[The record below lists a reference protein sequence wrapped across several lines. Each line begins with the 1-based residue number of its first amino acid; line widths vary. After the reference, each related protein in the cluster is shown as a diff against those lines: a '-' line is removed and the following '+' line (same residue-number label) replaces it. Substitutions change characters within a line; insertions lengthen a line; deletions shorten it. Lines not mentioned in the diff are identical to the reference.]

1 MILYKLINNINEGE
15 HMNNL
20 FDKYKVLIIDDEQD
34 ITEILDTVL
43 KREGFD
49 NIFIADSG
57 EEGIELFKKVNPDI
71 VLLDIMLPDI
81 SGYDVFNE
89 LRKTSQVP
97 ILFISAKDE
106 EMDRLLGFAIGADD
120 YITKPF
126 SAKEV
131 AFRLKVR
138 LKAIN
143 NISNQQTENKKRII
157 EFGDIKINEETREVY
172 KADKYLEFT
181 AKELKLL
188 MYLVNNPN
196 MIISKENICQEVWG
210 EDFFGYDNTITVHIR
225 KLRMKIEDNPSKP
238 KYITTVIGLGYKF
251 IMKGD

>member
-1 MILYKLINNINEGE
+1 MNNI
-15 HMNNL
+15 

-34 ITEILDTVL
+34 IIDILDTVL
-43 KREGFD
+43 KREGFK
-49 NIFIADSG
+49 NIFIANNGTD
-57 EEGIELFKKVNPDI
+57 GIELFKKVNPDI

-89 LRKTSQVP
+89 LRKYSRVP
-97 ILFISAKDE
+97 ILFISAKAE
-106 EMDRLLGFAIGADD
+106 EVDRLLGFAIGADD

-131 AFRLKVR
+131 AYR
-138 LKAIN
+138 LKARLKAFDNVSIN
-143 NISNQQTENKKRII
+143 KNIKVNRII
-157 EFGDIKINEETREVY
+157 KFGDIEINEETSEVY
-172 KADKYLEFT
+172 KCGELLEFT

-188 MYLVNNPN
+188 MYLINNPN
-196 MIISKENICQEVWG
+196 RIISKEMICNEVWG
-210 EDFFGYDNTITVHIR
+210 ANFFGYDNTITVHIR

-251 IMKGD
+251 MMNGE

>member
-1 MILYKLINNINEGE
+1 MSNI
-15 HMNNL
+15 
-20 FDKYKVLIIDDEQD
+20 FDRYKVLLIDDEQD
-34 ITEILDTVL
+34 IIDILDTVL
-43 KREGFD
+43 RREGFK
-49 NIFIADSG
+49 NLYIANNG
-57 EEGIELFKKVNPDI
+57 RAGIDLFNKVKPDI

-89 LRKTSQVP
+89 LRKFSEVP

-106 EMDRLLGFAIGADD
+106 EVDRLLGFAIGADD

-138 LKAIN
+138 LKVFDKNINKEIKSKN
-143 NISNQQTENKKRII
+143 NIIK
-157 EFGDIKINEETREVY
+157 FGDISINEETGEVY
-172 KADKYLEFT
+172 KGSQSLEFT

-188 MYLVNNPN
+188 IYLVNNPN
-196 MIISKENICQEVWG
+196 RIISKEMICKEVWG
-210 EDFFGYDNTITVHIR
+210 DDFLGYDNTIRVHIR
-225 KLRMKIEDNPSKP
+225 KLRKKIEDTPSKP

-251 IMKGD
+251 TKGD